1 MSINPFWF
9 FLTFWLLPF
18 VVINILQSRKNW
30 HLNRWYNPLRIAIT
44 ELMIFGGTTIISV
57 AYFLYLYIT
66 SEPSLFSSFSLYILV
81 CIVVVFANALIKFLR
96 LKRWINKHSNYA
108 IMVFDTPTSWI
119 KSIRRLHIGKLDGV
133 KDAKGKAFFYD
144 KSTLVVPGKHEFCFD
159 IQKRSGTTIVHLY
172 SVYMDFNVAPS
183 TMYVL
188 KENENAKKL
197 YISYSCSAPETNSQ
211 P

>member
-1 MSINPFWF
+1 MKADWISDGS
-9 FLTFWLLPF
+9 
-18 VVINILQSRKNW
+18 SR
-30 HLNRWYNPLRIAIT
+30 AV
-44 ELMIFGGTTIISV
+44 IISV

-108 IMVFDTPTSWI
+108 ILAFDTPTSWI
-119 KSIRRLHIGKLDGV
+119 KSIRCLHIGKLDCM
-133 KDAKGKAFFYD
+133 KDSKGKAFFYD

-159 IQKRSGTTIVHLY
+159 IQKRSGKTIVHLY

-183 TMYVL
+183 MMYVL
-188 KENENAKKL
+188 KENEDGRVPSTTLFCFDFDADSA
-197 YISYSCSAPETNSQ
+197 SYELLFCGLSFQ
-211 P
+211 PV

>member
-1 MSINPFWF
+1 MYSGCFCRCSYK
-9 FLTFWLLPF
+9 
-18 VVINILQSRKNW
+18 V
-30 HLNRWYNPLRIAIT
+30 
-44 ELMIFGGTTIISV
+44 
-57 AYFLYLYIT
+57 
-66 SEPSLFSSFSLYILV
+66 
-81 CIVVVFANALIKFLR
+81 LR

-119 KSIRRLHIGKLDGV
+119 KSIRHLHIGKLDGV
-133 KDAKGKAFFYD
+133 KDAKGKAFSYD
-144 KSTLVVPGKHEFCFD
+144 KITLVVPGKHEFCFD
-159 IQKRSGTTIVHLY
+159 IKKRSGKTIDHLY

-188 KENENAKKL
+188 KENEDAKKL

>member
-1 MSINPFWF
+1 MYIYHFWAF
-9 FLTFWLLPF
+9 VTIWLRQF
-18 VVINILQSRKNW
+18 VVANMLQGRKN
-30 HLNRWYNPLRIAIT
+30 LRLGRWNNPLKAAIA
-44 ELMIFGGTTIISV
+44 ELMVFGGATIISV

-108 IMVFDTPTSWI
+108 ILAFDTPTSWI
-119 KSIRRLHIGKLDGV
+119 KSIRCLHIGKLDGV

-159 IQKRSGTTIVHLY
+159 IQKRSGKTIVHLY

-188 KENENAKKL
+188 KENEDAKKL

>member
-1 MSINPFWF
+1 M
-9 FLTFWLLPF
+9 
-18 VVINILQSRKNW
+18 LQARKS
-30 HLNRWYNPLRIAIT
+30 LRLGRWYNPLKVAIT
-44 ELMIFGGTTIISV
+44 ELMVFGGATIISV

-119 KSIRRLHIGKLDGV
+119 KSIRCLHIGKLDGV

-159 IQKRSGTTIVHLY
+159 IQKRSGKTIVHLY

-188 KENENAKKL
+188 KENEDAKKL

>member
-1 MSINPFWF
+1 M
-9 FLTFWLLPF
+9 
-18 VVINILQSRKNW
+18 
-30 HLNRWYNPLRIAIT
+30 
-44 ELMIFGGTTIISV
+44 
-57 AYFLYLYIT
+57 
-66 SEPSLFSSFSLYILV
+66 
-81 CIVVVFANALIKFLR
+81 R

-188 KENENAKKL
+188 KENEDAKKL

>member
-1 MSINPFWF
+1 MYIYHFWAF
-9 FLTFWLLPF
+9 VAIWLLQF
-18 VVINILQSRKNW
+18 VVANMLQGRKNLW
-30 HLNRWYNPLRIAIT
+30 LGRWNNPLKAAIA
-44 ELMIFGGTTIISV
+44 ELMVFGGAVIISV

-108 IMVFDTPTSWI
+108 ILAFDTPTSWI
-119 KSIRRLHIGKLDGV
+119 KSIRCLHIGKLDGV

-159 IQKRSGTTIVHLY
+159 IQKRSGKTIVHLY

-188 KENENAKKL
+188 KENEDAKKL
-197 YISYSCSAPETNSQ
+197 YISYSCPVPETNSQ

>member
-44 ELMIFGGTTIISV
+44 ELMIFGGATIISV

-66 SEPSLFSSFSLYILV
+66 SEPSLFSSFSFYILV
-81 CIVVVFANALIKFLR
+81 GIVVVFANALIKFLR

-108 IMVFDTPTSWI
+108 ILAFDTPTSWI
-119 KSIRRLHIGKLDGV
+119 KSIRCLHIGKLDGV
-133 KDAKGKAFFYD
+133 KETKGKAFFTIKAPLLCQENTSFVLIY
-144 KSTLVVPGKHEFCFD
+144 KSDRAKLSSIYIPF
-159 IQKRSGTTIVHLY
+159 IWI
-172 SVYMDFNVAPS
+172 S
-183 TMYVL
+183 T
-188 KENENAKKL
+188 
-197 YISYSCSAPETNSQ
+197 
-211 P
+211 

>member
-1 MSINPFWF
+1 MYIYHFWAF
-9 FLTFWLLPF
+9 VTIWLLQF
-18 VVINILQSRKNW
+18 VVANMLQGRKN
-30 HLNRWYNPLRIAIT
+30 LRLGRWNNPLKAAIA
-44 ELMIFGGTTIISV
+44 ELMVFGGAVIISV

-159 IQKRSGTTIVHLY
+159 IQKRSGKTIVHLY

-188 KENENAKKL
+188 KENEDAKKL

>member
-1 MSINPFWF
+1 MYIYYFWAF
-9 FLTFWLLPF
+9 VTIWLLQF
-18 VVINILQSRKNW
+18 VVANMLQGRKN
-30 HLNRWYNPLRIAIT
+30 LRLGRWNNPLKAAIA
-44 ELMIFGGTTIISV
+44 ELMVFGGVVIISV

-96 LKRWINKHSNYA
+96 LKRWINKHFNYA
-108 IMVFDTPTSWI
+108 ILAFDTPTSWI
-119 KSIRRLHIGKLDGV
+119 KSIRRLHIGKLDGA

-159 IQKRSGTTIVHLY
+159 IQKRSGKTIVHLY

-188 KENENAKKL
+188 KENEDAKKL

>member
-1 MSINPFWF
+1 MYKYHFWF

-44 ELMIFGGTTIISV
+44 ELIIFGGATIISV
-57 AYFLYLYIT
+57 SYFFYLYIM
-66 SEPSLFSSFSLYILV
+66 SEPSIFSSFSLYILISIIV
-81 CIVVVFANALIKFLR
+81 CFADALSKYMR
-96 LKRWINKHSNYA
+96 LNHWINEHTNYA
-108 IMVFDTPTSWI
+108 ILAFDTPNSWI

-133 KDAKGKAFFYD
+133 KETKGKAFFYD

-159 IQKRSGTTIVHLY
+159 IQKRSGKTIVHLY
-172 SVYMDFNVAPS
+172 SVYMYFNVAPS

-188 KENENAKKL
+188 KENEDAKKL
-197 YISYSCSAPETNSQ
+197 YISYSCSPPETNSQ